1 MGDPDIQH
9 VRTAEGPDGPDG
21 LVGRR
26 AFLRWSAAA
35 TAGAALAASL
45 PPSVH
50 ADDGTEVAEGLE
62 LREATIVRLQAAMA
76 AGRLTAAR
84 LVERS
89 VDRIQQ
95 LDRGGPHLNSVLE
108 LNPDAHDIAERLDRE
123 RRDGRVR
130 GPLHGIPVLLKDNID
145 THDRMQTAAG
155 SLALVGG
162 TPAQDATVAARL
174 RQAGAVI
181 LGKTNLSEWA
191 NFRSTHSSSGWSGR
205 GQQCRNPYVLNR
217 SPSGSSSGSAAA
229 VSASL
234 CAAALGTETNG
245 SIVSPASA
253 NGVVGIKPTVGLTSR
268 AGVVPISHTQ
278 DTVGPHG
285 RTVADAAALLGAL
298 TGVDPRDP
306 ATQDPNARFFS
317 DYTQFLDPSALR
329 GARLGIARTTGF
341 GPSPKTDAIMEDAIR
356 AMRDAGAVIVDPANI
371 PTQAQL
377 GGATALTVLLFEFKH
392 DLNAY
397 LATRT
402 GVPIATLAD
411 AIAFD
416 DAHADQEL
424 RYFGQ
429 ELFLQ
434 AEATTGLDDPAYLA
448 ALDRSLTLSRQ
459 QGIDRVMT
467 DLQLDALVAPT
478 GGPTGLIDLV
488 DGDRGVTSS
497 STPAAQAGYPI
508 VTVPAGFSFELPVN
522 VSFIGRAFSEPRLIA
537 IAHAFE
543 QATRARRPPRFI
555 PALPLPL
562 PTAR

>member
-1 MGDPDIQH
+1 MGIRDDDRHGDP
-9 VRTAEGPDGPDG
+9 ASGPLD
-21 LVGRR
+21 RR
-26 AFLRWSAAA
+26 AFLRLSAAA
-35 TAGAALAASL
+35 TTGVALAAGL
-45 PPSVH
+45 PAAAS
-50 ADDGTEVAEGLE
+50 ADDGTEVADGLQ
-62 LREATIVRLQAAMA
+62 LREATIAQIQAAMGA
-76 AGRLTAAR
+76 RRLTATV
-84 LVERS
+84 LLERYLE
-89 VDRIQQ
+89 RIRR
-95 LDRGGPHLNSVLE
+95 LDRGGPHLNSVLQ
-108 LNPDAHDIAERLDRE
+108 LNPDAHDIAEQLDRE
-123 RRDGRVR
+123 RRQGRVR
-130 GPLHGIPVLLKDNID
+130 GPLHGIPVLVKDNID
-145 THDRMQTAAG
+145 THDRMQSTAG
-155 SLALVGG
+155 SLALAG
-162 TPAQDATVAARL
+162 TPPAQDATVAARL

-181 LGKTNLSEWA
+181 LGKANLSEWA

-205 GQQCRNPYVLNR
+205 GQQCRNPFVLDR

-234 CAAALGTETNG
+234 CAAALGSETNG

-285 RTVADAAALLGAL
+285 RTVADAAALLGPL

-306 ATQDPNARFFS
+306 ATENPSARFFA
-317 DYTQFLDPSALR
+317 DYTRFLDPNGLR

-341 GPSPKTDAIMEDAIR
+341 GNSPKTDVIMEEAIR

-402 GVPIATLAD
+402 GVPIQTLAD
-411 AIAFD
+411 AIAFN
-416 DAHADQEL
+416 DAHAAQEL
-424 RYFGQ
+424 KYFGQ

-434 AEATTGLDDPAYLA
+434 SQATTSLDDPVYVA
-448 ALDRSLTLSRQ
+448 ALARSLALSRQ
-459 QGIDRVMT
+459 QGIDQVMT

-478 GGPTGLIDLV
+478 GGPAGLTDLV

-508 VTVPAGFSFELPVN
+508 VTVPAGLSFELPVN
-522 VSFIGRAFSEPRLIA
+522 VSFIGRAFSEPKLIS
-537 IAHAFE
+537 IAFAFE
-543 QATRARRPPRFI
+543 QATKARRAPKFI
-555 PALPLPL
+555 SALPLPL
-562 PTAR
+562 P